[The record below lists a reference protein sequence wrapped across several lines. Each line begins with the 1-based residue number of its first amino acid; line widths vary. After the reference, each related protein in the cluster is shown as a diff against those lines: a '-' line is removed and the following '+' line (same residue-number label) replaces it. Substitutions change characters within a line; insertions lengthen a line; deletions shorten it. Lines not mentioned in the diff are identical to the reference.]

1 MLKIVVVGAN
11 GLVGK
16 GIFDLLKE
24 KEDINLLK
32 VTRDNIS
39 DFHNIECDVL
49 INANGSGKKGWCND
63 NPSKSFDTNCYS
75 LYKVL
80 DKFKPKRY
88 ILISSVDVYPYT
100 NSLHTTSEDI
110 TIDPIKLSTY
120 CFHKYIAEMIIK
132 NNFSDFLILRISNII
147 GPELKK
153 NVLFDLTRKRNL
165 FLSPFSKMNFIDTE
179 TIAEVVYQ
187 NLLKS
192 KYSIMNCAANN
203 SLIVSDIIQ
212 RLKLSS
218 YYKDSFKS
226 NLPLF
231 TYEINTTKLSEVF
244 EIGSSEEYVEKYIMS
259 QKNN

>member
-1 MLKIVVVGAN
+1 MLKVVIIGAN

-24 KEDINLLK
+24 KKDITLLK
-32 VTRDNIS
+32 VTRENIS
-39 DFHNIECDVL
+39 DFNNIECDVI
-49 INANGSGKKGWCND
+49 INANGSGKKGWCNE

-80 DKFKPKRY
+80 DKFTPKRY
-88 ILISSVDVYPYT
+88 ILISSVDVYPFT
-100 NSLHTTSEDI
+100 NSVDTTFEDI
-110 TIDPIKLSTY
+110 TIDPIKLSPY
-120 CFHKYIAEMIIK
+120 CLHKYIAEMIIK
-132 NNFSDFLILRISNII
+132 NNFSDFLILRLSNVI
-147 GPELKK
+147 GPGLKK

-187 NLLKS
+187 NLLKC
-192 KYSIMNCAANN
+192 KYSIMNCAAQN
-203 SLIVSDIIQ
+203 SLKVSDIIEN
-212 RLKLSS
+212 LDLSL

-231 TYEINTTKLSEVF
+231 SYEINTTRLSKVF
-244 EIGSSEEYVEKYIMS
+244 EIGSSEEYVEKYIIS
-259 QKNN
+259 KKK